1 MLKTNNSIGKIFR
14 SDFEEFYIHSNKTNL
29 NKLKNQFKLIQNK
42 ILEKGNG
49 FLIIKNFE
57 NSKKK
62 FEEKIYL
69 FEKFTKLVGQNNKN
83 EKIIKVQPRKN
94 LLNKF
99 KKKVKKKLR
108 YHQTNLGGSIHSDG
122 PQLFVPPRYII
133 MACLEQSNYGGESIL
148 TNTQMIYEDLKNKNN
163 EILKILK
170 SKFLF
175 ERRGFGKNKTFLKPI
190 FEKNGKKTKF
200 RYLRDYIESAYK
212 LKNIKIKKSKV
223 TALDYLDK
231 LLNQKKFQKNY
242 KLKAGDL
249 IILNNKIFAHGRK
262 TFRVSKNIN
271 RTLLRAWIK

>member
-14 SDFEEFYIHSNKTNL
+14 SDFEKFYIHSNKTNL
-29 NKLKNQFKLIQNK
+29 NKLKKQFKLIQNK
-42 ILEKGNG
+42 ILEKGDG
-49 FLIIKNFE
+49 FLIIKKFE

-69 FEKFTKLVGQNNKN
+69 FEKFTKLVGQNNTN

-122 PQLFVPPRYII
+122 PQLFIPPRYII

>member
-1 MLKTNNSIGKIFR
+1 
-14 SDFEEFYIHSNKTNL
+14 
-29 NKLKNQFKLIQNK
+29 
-42 ILEKGNG
+42 
-49 FLIIKNFE
+49 
-57 NSKKK
+57 
-62 FEEKIYL
+62 
-69 FEKFTKLVGQNNKN
+69 
-83 EKIIKVQPRKN
+83 
-94 LLNKF
+94 
-99 KKKVKKKLR
+99 
-108 YHQTNLGGSIHSDG
+108 
-122 PQLFVPPRYII
+122 

-148 TNTQMIYEDLKNKNN
+148 TNTQMIYEELKNKNN

-212 LKNIKIKKSKV
+212 LKNIKIKKNKE
-223 TALDYLDK
+223 TGLDYLDK

>member
-1 MLKTNNSIGKIFR
+1 MKRISILLLVVFFLSCEDKNSEQDDNTIHEFTLHGNDR
-14 SDFEEFYIHSNKTNL
+14 VSSLLMSSEEYSEWINEDGFTDLS
-29 NKLKNQFKLIQNK
+29 LKNRYSIFNKFQF
-42 ILEKGNG
+42 
-49 FLIIKNFE
+49 F
-57 NSKKK
+57 
-62 FEEKIYL
+62 
-69 FEKFTKLVGQNNKN
+69 NKN
-83 EKIIKVQPRKN
+83 GDNPLNLTVRYLNEDRWGGQMNFTEQDRGKN
-94 LLNKF
+94 TS
-99 KKKVKKKLR
+99 
-108 YHQTNLGGSIHSDG
+108 Y
-122 PQLFVPPRYII
+122 
-133 MACLEQSNYGGESIL
+133 GESIL

-163 EILKILK
+163 KILKILK

-212 LKNIKIKKSKV
+212 LKNIKINKNKV
-223 TALDYLDK
+223 TALDYLDR